1 MIIGIDPGV
10 NGAFTIMDA
19 NKNIIVCSDL
29 PLLDKESKHLDG
41 EEFFRMIKDFGIKL
55 AIIEDV
61 HSAPKQGVASTFKFG
76 YSAGLLTG
84 TIIGLDIPFK
94 KIKPYIWKHLLNLG
108 TDKKESL
115 ALANKLFPTNDC
127 FKLVKDHNKAE
138 SALIAYFG
146 LRSWKS

>member
-10 NGAFTIMDA
+10 NGAFTLMDF
-19 NKNIIVCSDL
+19 NKNIILCSDL
-29 PLLDKESKHLDG
+29 PLQDKETKHLDG
-41 EEFFRMIKDFGIKL
+41 EVFYNMISGFDISL

-76 YSAGLLTG
+76 YSSGLLTG
-84 TIIGLDIPFK
+84 VMIGKNI
-94 KIKPYIWKHLLNLG
+94 KIQKVKPYIWKHLLTLG

-115 ALANKLFPTNDC
+115 AMANKLFPDTNL
-127 FKLVKDHNKAE
+127 FKMVKDHNKAE

-146 LRSWKS
+146 LRAWKN

>member
-1 MIIGIDPGV
+1 MILGIDPGV
-10 NGAFTIMDA
+10 NGAYTILDI
-19 NKNIIVCSDL
+19 NKNIIACRDL

-41 EEFFRMIKDFGIKL
+41 EYFCDLIKGFDIKL

-84 TIIGLDIPFK
+84 IILGMNIPIK
-94 KIKPYIWKHLLNLG
+94 KVRPYIWKHLLNLG

-115 ALANKLFPTNDC
+115 ALANRLFPNNDC

-146 LRSWKS
+146 LRSWKI